1 MNVRVQCKDSL
12 YERDSFHA
20 LFMILSKIMIKVLN
34 SNRVQKLKIITKN
47 WVKILISIKIFKNH
61 AILGKGY
68 RKT

>member
-34 SNRVQKLKIITKN
+34 SNRVQKLKNHNQKN
-47 WVKILISIKIFKNH
+47 V
-61 AILGKGY
+61 
-68 RKT
+68 